1 MYLQVILLLAQSE
14 TFEFV
19 LANSADI
26 SVVNAQKL
34 TLGSHLS
41 AVALFPIRPVAL
53 GMVDITVDA
62 VSAEASDS
70 LFWRVFV
77 KVCDDV
83 NSLSP
88 DLMHYSVITV
98 SSCLLLKPG
107 GVEQSYSKTMFL
119 ELPPLNHNISRSVSF
134 STPPH
139 VVPGSQRSHVALV
152 GTFIVL

>member
-1 MYLQVILLLAQSE
+1 MSPQVILLLAQSE

-41 AVALFPIRPVAL
+41 AVVSFLIKPVAL

-70 LFWRVFV
+70 LVWKVLV
-77 KVCDDV
+77 QVCDDV
-83 NSLSP
+83 NGLSP
-88 DLMHYSVITV
+88 DLRYNSA
-98 SSCLLLKPG
+98 S
-107 GVEQSYSKTMFL
+107 GVLMG
-119 ELPPLNHNISRSVSF
+119 SF
-134 STPPH
+134 CC
-139 VVPGSQRSHVALV
+139 
-152 GTFIVL
+152 

>member
-1 MYLQVILLLAQSE
+1 MLRRSVAWQPRLSPQVILLLAQSE

-19 LANSADI
+19 LANSADM

-62 VSAEASDS
+62 VSAKASDS
-70 LFWRVFV
+70 LVWRVLV
-77 KVCDDV
+77 QVRDDV

-88 DLMHYSVITV
+88 NL
-98 SSCLLLKPG
+98 
-107 GVEQSYSKTMFL
+107 
-119 ELPPLNHNISRSVSF
+119 R
-134 STPPH
+134 
-139 VVPGSQRSHVALV
+139 
-152 GTFIVL
+152 